1 VDEHLVLLCREYV
14 TLVEA
19 MREGQYEPEELRD
32 LDSQRQVTH
41 EQLLES
47 TGLTRSTNMY

>member
-1 VDEHLVLLCREYV
+1 
-14 TLVEA
+14 

-41 EQLLES
+41 EQLLEY
-47 TGLTRSTNMY
+47 TGLTRSTDMYQYARTVLHAAR